1 MDQLFWIENG
11 EKALTS
17 KTRESTI
24 CWDTQDW
31 KIIFK
36 VNEYFLPV
44 YTCANNLSGYIF
56 QNQFKIW
63 SLTALEELKN
73 SHSILFENG
82 DLENQINTDRLSFED
97 QKEDEPFMDENKFDF
112 MINSDRDHNTK
123 DEYKEA

>member
-44 YTCANNLSGYIF
+44 YTCANNLSGYI
-56 QNQFKIW
+56 
-63 SLTALEELKN
+63 EELKN

>member
-1 MDQLFWIENG
+1 MDEMRFNEIYLKCRKFLLVCAVMNTIFTFLG
-11 EKALTS
+11 ESIA
-17 KTRESTI
+17 
-24 CWDTQDW
+24 
-31 KIIFK
+31 
-36 VNEYFLPV
+36 
-44 YTCANNLSGYIF
+44 
-56 QNQFKIW
+56 
-63 SLTALEELKN
+63 ALEELKN